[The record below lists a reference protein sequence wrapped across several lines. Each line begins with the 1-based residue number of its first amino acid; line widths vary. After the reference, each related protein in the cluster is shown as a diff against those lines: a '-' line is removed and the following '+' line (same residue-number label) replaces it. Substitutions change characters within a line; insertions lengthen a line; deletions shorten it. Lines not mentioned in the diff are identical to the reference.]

1 MWSIGI
7 DSLRSPSTGTSNWVP
22 TREFDSETF
31 SLSLSSLPP
40 SLDPA
45 WSDSHSF
52 AGYRTYADMMHLMLN
67 TLAIEGED
75 GYSKDLLPRL
85 EAGYE
90 RFLTN
95 GLLPD
100 GSAFEVSD

>member
-1 MWSIGI
+1 
-7 DSLRSPSTGTSNWVP
+7 
-22 TREFDSETF
+22 
-31 SLSLSSLPP
+31 
-40 SLDPA
+40 
-45 WSDSHSF
+45 
-52 AGYRTYADMMHLMLN
+52 MMHLMLN